1 MFFEYDVDTKVL
13 ELYVLV
19 KVSNVI
25 SYDNSNAYCQLTI
38 QYKRYCILICKPK
51 MKNLS
56 HNFLEKYPFSP

>member
-38 QYKRYCILICKPK
+38 QYKRYCILIWLGVNQK
-51 MKNLS
+51 
-56 HNFLEKYPFSP
+56 